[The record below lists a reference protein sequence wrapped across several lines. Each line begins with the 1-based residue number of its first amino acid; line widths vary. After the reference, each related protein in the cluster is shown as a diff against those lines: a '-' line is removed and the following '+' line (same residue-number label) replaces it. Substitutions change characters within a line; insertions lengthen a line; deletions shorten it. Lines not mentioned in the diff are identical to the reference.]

1 MNALAVAIGAAIG
14 ALIRWSLGLALNAIW
29 PALPLGTL
37 IANWLGAYL
46 IGVLAALMTLGAEL
60 SEPMR
65 LLLITGLLGGL
76 TTFST
81 FSIESVNLLQRQLY
95 LLALWHVSLH
105 VLGSLLLTFAGY
117 ASVQA
122 MRG

>member
-46 IGVLAALMTLGAEL
+46 IGVLAALMTL
-60 SEPMR
+60 
-65 LLLITGLLGGL
+65 LITGLLGGL

-95 LLALWHVSLH
+95 LPALWHVSLH

-122 MRG
+122 IRG

>member
-65 LLLITGLLGGL
+65 LYRSAGWL
-76 TTFST
+76 
-81 FSIESVNLLQRQLY
+81 ND
-95 LLALWHVSLH
+95 
-105 VLGSLLLTFAGY
+105 VLNILD
-117 ASVQA
+117 
-122 MRG
+122 